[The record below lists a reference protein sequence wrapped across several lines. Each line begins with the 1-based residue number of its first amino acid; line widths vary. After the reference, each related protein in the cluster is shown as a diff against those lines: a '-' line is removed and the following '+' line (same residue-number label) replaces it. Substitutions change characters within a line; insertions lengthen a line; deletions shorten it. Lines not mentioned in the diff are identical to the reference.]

1 MVLDHPTSLP
11 CGCGEQ
17 VLWRKTLPIK
27 ATVAECIKEKC
38 VVTESFKERF
48 AVMHEKNYSL
58 FTKSAKYNDLGKY
71 ECICE
76 GFINKVNLEVLG
88 ECLFA
93 SH

>member
-1 MVLDHPTSLP
+1 M
-11 CGCGEQ
+11 
-17 VLWRKTLPIK
+17 I
-27 ATVAECIKEKC
+27 VAECQKEEC

-58 FTKSAKYNDLGKY
+58 VLKSAKYNDLGQY
-71 ECICE
+71 ECICD